1 MQIIFDAAHE
11 NFSGIEINQKILQV
25 EKKKKKTNKDKV

>member
-25 EKKKKKTNKDKV
+25 GKKKTNKDKV